1 MITVNSTLTN
11 PNSVNRSAASFDIV
25 WDDGCKLCVKAS
37 ASRIVVDVRAP
48 RSESAEFN
56 SWIDE
61 TFAGRRAAEAFANAL
76 TYAHGTPAASVQA
89 LNGRTF
95 KNFKALCKNIR
106 FDI

>member
-11 PNSVNRSAASFDIV
+11 PNSVNRSAALFELV
-25 WDDGCKLCVKAS
+25 WDDGCKLSVKAS
-37 ASRIVVDVRAP
+37 ASRITMDVRAP

-61 TFAGRRAAEAFANAL
+61 TFSGRRAAEAFTNAL
-76 TYAHGTPAASVQA
+76 TYAHGTPAASVKE
-89 LNGRTF
+89 LNGKTF